1 MQTDRFFKEP
11 KTFYVIGLNYK
22 KADARVRGL
31 FSISE
36 TKKTALLI
44 EAKEEQIPS
53 LAVLSTCNR
62 TELYGMVN
70 HPYQLIRLLC
80 KYTKGT
86 VEEFEKIAYIYK
98 EQEAVTHL
106 FKVGTGLDSQI
117 IGDFEII
124 SQVRNAFKQAKE
136 ENLLNTYMERLV
148 NDVIQASKRIKNET
162 QLSSGATSVSFA
174 AVQYIM
180 EKVAHISNKNILLF
194 GTGSIGAN
202 TVENLVKH
210 THNETISL
218 INRTKINAEVLGKKY
233 KLVVKDYQN
242 LPLEIA
248 EADIL
253 IVATGAQQPTITK
266 NELKSVRKP
275 LLILDLSIPQNVSEE
290 VESLENVKRIHL
302 DQLSVITEATQ
313 EKRNAEIP
321 KALDIIE
328 EIKNEFFD
336 WVNVR
341 KFAPFIRALK
351 DKFNQIKEEEID
363 YQSKK
368 EDHFNLE
375 QAEVLGDRMVQKIIT
390 QFASHFRSNEASL
403 DTGIDLISEIFHL
416 ELNSVEN

>member
-1 MQTDRFFKEP
+1 MQTNEFSKEL

-31 FSISE
+31 FSIPE
-36 TKKTALLI
+36 AKKMALLI
-44 EAKEEQIPS
+44 EAKEMQIPS

-62 TELYGMVN
+62 TELYGVAN
-70 HPYQLIRLLC
+70 HPYELIRLLC

-124 SQVRNAFKQAKE
+124 SQVRNAFKQSKE
-136 ENLLNTYMERLV
+136 ENMLNTYMERLV
-148 NDVIQASKRIKNET
+148 NAVIQASKRIKNET
-162 QLSSGATSVSFA
+162 ELSSGATSVSFA

-180 EKVAHISNKNILLF
+180 EKVNHISNKNILLF

-210 THNETISL
+210 SHNEAISL
-218 INRTKINAEVLGKKY
+218 INRTKINAEALGKKY

-242 LPLEIA
+242 LPQEIA
-248 EADIL
+248 DADIL
-253 IVATGAQQPTITK
+253 IVATGAQHPTITQ
-266 NELKSVRKP
+266 NELKLLYKP
-275 LLILDLSIPQNVSEE
+275 LLILDLSIPQNVAEN
-290 VESLENVKRIHL
+290 VANLDNVKRVHL

-313 EKRNAEIP
+313 EKRNAEVP
-321 KALDIIE
+321 KALHIIE
-328 EIKNEFFD
+328 EVKNDFFD

-363 YQSKK
+363 FQSKK
-368 EDHFNLE
+368 EINFNLD
-375 QAEVLGDRMVQKIIT
+375 QAEVLGDRIVQKIIT
-390 QFASHFRSNEASL
+390 QFASHLRSGDAPLHTS
-403 DTGIDLISEIFHL
+403 IDIISDIFHL